1 VSEIK
6 ILLVDDEETLLEV
19 SKIYL
24 EKMNEKFNI
33 ITVDSAVEALEMI
46 KQQEY
51 DVIISDYQMP
61 VINGL
66 EFLSRVRNAGNEIPF
81 IIFTG
86 KGREEV
92 AIQALNLGA
101 DFYLQKG
108 GETTSQFHE
117 LENLIDKL
125 FEKKQADKLRRHL
138 LDQQISIN
146 KLALTLGETRDI
158 NKIYKTIF
166 QHIYSIMDADTF
178 VVSFYDKG
186 KQTISPGYAL
196 IEGKVLDITVFPA
209 LPLSHKE
216 SEIQSQVISTGD
228 YIYLPDLRRV
238 VKQDPVTNKK
248 THHEGEYTKS
258 AIYVPMKIGGDTIG
272 VIEVQSYDVN
282 AYTEQDIAL
291 LSALANVAA
300 VAIQNA
306 RLFSLQRQ
314 TNIELLDEKNR
325 TQTYL
330 DVVDVIIIVLDPTA
344 KIQMINKRGCQI
356 LGFAEGDIVGK
367 DWIEDF
373 VPNRLNN
380 VVRQRFTDVILE
392 RINPAVNYENPII
405 TREGKERTISWKS
418 SLIKDSSNR
427 VVGVLSSG
435 VDITEQIEA
444 EATIL
449 ASEKQYESTL
459 NSLGVPLHVIDE
471 NLNIVLLNEAFKRW
485 LEELNLNTDVIGKNI
500 YDIFPFLSDD
510 IREQCNQVISTG
522 RPLSTIE
529 TNTLEDRVIIT
540 DTRKIPVM
548 ENGKVVRIITMIR
561 DITDEKKTEQ
571 ELREIAEQYGNLF
584 HNSNDAVF
592 LHDLQGNILNVNKRT
607 TEIFGYSKEEILS
620 MSLLDFASNESRE
633 TAKTA
638 FKEIES
644 TNSIETE
651 VQMVKKN
658 GEKMF
663 GELSASIIKIGGK
676 KLVQG
681 VIRDITTHKTMDEV
695 RLKRINDLLFL
706 SNSAM
711 HFVGQSFSK
720 DIYQYI
726 AEQVK
731 DLVGE
736 AYIITASYDKEKEV
750 FNIKSLLGIKD
761 QFKAIAKFIGMD
773 PYKVEAKLNTEFVK
787 RNPFGKLIEVEDD
800 LHEISM
806 GAISKR
812 ASNAIYNL
820 LKIDKVYTTTFNKG
834 PQIVGGLLI
843 LLKKGHEI
851 KNKNLIEAFAS
862 QASVAI
868 LNKQAQNELV
878 NSEERFRQIIYSTP
892 MGIHIYSMND
902 NDQLIFQGANPSAD
916 EIFKIK
922 HKELIGKTI
931 DEAFP
936 SSGNTELPKIYKQ
949 IAIKGG
955 SWSSDQVDYKDEL
968 IAGSYE
974 VRVFQTVPG
983 SCVALFQDVTEQ
995 KIAKEEEQEFVD
1007 NLTFLTQ
1014 TATDFIGFSSDL
1026 DIYNYIAERMKELVG
1041 NAIVVVSSFNELAI
1055 DYHVRSVLGL
1065 GKNVENVL
1073 KFLGRHPVGM
1083 IFNVRDKL
1091 RKQLNKTGITPVDV
1105 DLSQLTQGGFPKQA
1119 VKPLRKLLGTG
1130 NIYSVAF
1137 MRKSRLYGN
1146 VLLIMQEGNEIKNPQ
1161 LIEAFAQQASVALL
1175 RKKAEEELLDSE
1187 ERFRTLIETMNDG
1200 LGVDDENGE
1209 FTYVN
1214 RKLCKMLGYKEEE
1227 MIGHKV
1233 SEFLDEE
1240 NRHLYAK
1247 QSIQRSSGVLES
1259 YEISWIKKD
1268 RTLIPTIIS
1277 PQPVFDSEGNYK
1289 GSFAVITDIAE
1300 RILNEKQMRDQQEEL
1315 FKQRDELESFAST
1328 IAHDLRGKMQVIS
1341 LYNSMTESE
1350 FSDKIG
1356 ESIEEMSAF
1365 IEDLLLLAKKGEL
1378 LGEFK
1383 TVDLDSMIQEISE
1396 KLYTLEPNL
1405 KVEIGKLP
1413 KITGDPIK
1421 LRQVFENLLMNVYK
1435 HAEAYK
1441 VEIDVKDYT
1450 NFYKIIVK
1458 DDGKG
1463 IPKDK
1468 KEEIIES
1475 WTTMRYSSFGML
1487 IILKIV
1493 QAHGGELTLESE
1505 EGKGTTVIIQ
1515 LPKDKK

>member
-1 VSEIK
+1 MPEIK

-19 SKIYL
+19 SKVYL

-46 KQQEY
+46 KQQDY

-66 EFLSRVRNAGNEIPF
+66 EFLSQVRNAGNEIPF

-146 KLALTLGETRDI
+146 KLALTLGETRDL

-178 VVSFYDKG
+178 VVSFYDKD

-196 IEGKVLDITVFPA
+196 IEGKALDITIFPA

-216 SEIQSQVISTGD
+216 SEIQSQVISTSD
-228 YIYLPDLRRV
+228 HIYLPDLRRV

-258 AIYVPMKIGGDTIG
+258 AIFVPMKIGGDTIG

-282 AYTEQDIAL
+282 AYTNQDIDL

-306 RLFSLQRQ
+306 RLFKNQQQ

-330 DVVDVIIIVLDPTA
+330 DVVDAIIVVLDPSA
-344 KIQMINKRGCQI
+344 KVQMINKRGCQI
-356 LGFAEGDIVGK
+356 LGFDEGDIIGK
-367 DWIEDF
+367 DWIDDF
-373 VPNRLNN
+373 IPQRLNSRM
-380 VVRQRFTDVILE
+380 RQSFTDIMLGG
-392 RINPAVNYENPII
+392 IDPTTNYENLVI
-405 TREGKERTISWKS
+405 TKTGKERMISWNS
-418 SLIKDSSNR
+418 STIKDSSNR
-427 VVGVLSSG
+427 VIGILSSG
-435 VDITEQIEA
+435 IDITDQLVT

-449 ASEKQYESTL
+449 ASEKQYETTL

-471 NLNIVLLNEAFKRW
+471 NLNIVLLNNAFKRW
-485 LEELNLNTDVIGKNI
+485 LEELDLNADIISKNI
-500 YDIFPFLSDD
+500 FDTFPFLSEDV
-510 IREQCNQVISTG
+510 REEYTQVISTG

-529 TNTLEDRVIIT
+529 TNTLKDRIIIT
-540 DTRKIPVM
+540 EVRKIPVV
-548 ENGKVVRIITMIR
+548 ENGNVSRVITVIR

-571 ELREIAEQYGNLF
+571 ELREIAEQYSNLF

-607 TEIFGYSKEEILS
+607 LEIFGYSKEEILS
-620 MSLLDFASNESRE
+620 MNLLDFASNESRE
-633 TAKTA
+633 STKTA
-638 FKEIES
+638 FKEIEKI
-644 TNSIETE
+644 NSVETE

-658 GEKMF
+658 GERMF
-663 GELSASIIKIGGK
+663 GELSASLIKIGGK

-681 VIRDITTHKTMDEV
+681 VIRDITTRKTMEDV

-731 DLVGE
+731 ELAGDV
-736 AYIITASYDKEKEV
+736 YIITASYDKEKEI

-761 QFKAIAKFIGMD
+761 QYKTIAKFIGMD
-773 PYKVEAKLNTEFVK
+773 PYKVEAKLNTEYIK
-787 RNPFGKLIEVEDD
+787 RNPFGKLLEVEDD

-812 ASNAIYNL
+812 ASKAIYNL

-834 PQIVGGLLI
+834 TQIVGGLLI
-843 LLKKGHEI
+843 LVKKGHEL

-868 LNKQAQNELV
+868 LSNQAQEELQS
-878 NSEERFRQIIYSTP
+878 SEERFRQIIYSTP
-892 MGIHIYSMND
+892 MGIHVYNMN
-902 NDQLIFQGANPSAD
+902 NNGQLIFQGGNPSAD
-916 EIFKIK
+916 EILKIK
-922 HKELIGKTI
+922 HSELIGKAI
-931 DEAFP
+931 EEAFP
-936 SSGNTELPKIYKQ
+936 SSVGTDLPKIYKQ
-949 IAIKGG
+949 IALKGG
-955 SWSSDQVDYKDEL
+955 TWSSEQVDYKDDS
-968 IAGSYE
+968 ITGSYE

-983 SCVALFQDVTEQ
+983 SCVALFQDVTEK

-1007 NLTFLTQ
+1007 NLTFLSQ

-1026 DIYNYIAERMKELVG
+1026 DIYKYIAERMKELIG
-1041 NAIVVVSSFNELAI
+1041 KAIIVVSSFNEQAI
-1055 DYHVRSVLGL
+1055 DYHVRAVLGL

-1091 RKQLNKTGITPVDV
+1091 RKQLTKTGISKVDV

-1119 VKPLRKLLGTG
+1119 VKPLRRVLGTG

-1161 LIEAFAQQASVALL
+1161 LVEAFAQQASVALL
-1175 RKKAEEELLDSE
+1175 RRKAEEELLDSE

-1200 LGVDDENGE
+1200 LAVDDENGL
-1209 FTYVN
+1209 FSYVN
-1214 RKLCKMLGYKEEE
+1214 KKLCEMLGYNE
-1227 MIGHKV
+1227 MEIIGHKV

-1240 NRHLYAK
+1240 NRHLYAN
-1247 QSIQRSSGVLES
+1247 QSIHRSSGILES

-1268 RTLIPTIIS
+1268 KTLIPTIIS
-1277 PQPVFDSEGNYK
+1277 PQPMFDSEGNYM

-1300 RILNEKQMRDQQEEL
+1300 RIQNEKQMREQQEEL

-1383 TVDLDSMIQEISE
+1383 TVNLNTMIQDIAE
-1396 KLYTLEPNL
+1396 KLYTLEPNM

-1435 HAEAYK
+1435 HAEAFK
-1441 VEIDVKDYT
+1441 VEIDAKDYN

-1468 KEEIIES
+1468 KDEIIES

-1515 LPKDKK
+1515 LPKNTK